1 MSCLT
6 FERVASSSVGFKTDN
21 IAEMNDRRSRLSA
34 QTRLLSD
41 RLEGQGIPAYDQTQ
55 TMFTIGEVTGDIERI
70 NGRYR
75 HIQLLPEV
83 AQKDR
88 SSMVKALTYFM
99 QNHHARRFFRYAV
112 LTAGERCE
120 FGGNLKEKRQRH
132 YANVR
137 RWANEI
143 RDRFGIVL
151 LYRGAEFTFSAE
163 GVHDHDNVV
172 YWPTRKLSAE
182 EWSDFLTF
190 TRQRLGGVWWKDCG
204 RLNDVREVVKYIC
217 KLTSDKNDTESYGI
231 DMLSASQLAWF
242 HRETYRSKLSQPL
255 GPFADFLSEL
265 EQSREKIARMR
276 LRDGSTKLVRMS
288 KEPKPKRT
296 NERTAG
302 RQDAEN
308 VVVGRTL
315 PFAGSSGVIETH
327 SLVLGYTESPTT
339 LCGKSGLHLIEC
351 NKKQAQGWADVNA
364 RREALYIVH
373 NSTPSVQTLEDAP
386 FIKPDR
392 NVLMRRYRLEKQRK
406 QEANKPKVRP
416 KPRRAKI
423 LTSEQVRQIT
433 GQRAKKRFPRLLSDE
448 EVRALGFGFR
458 S

>member
-1 MSCLT
+1 MACLT

-41 RLEGQGIPAYDQTQ
+41 RLEGQGIPAYDLTQ

-88 SSMVKALTYFM
+88 ANMVKALTYFM
-99 QNHHARRFFRYAV
+99 QNHHARKFFRYAV
-112 LTAGERCE
+112 LTNGERCE
-120 FGGNLKEKRQRH
+120 YGGNLKQQRQRH
-132 YANVR
+132 YANIR
-137 RWANEI
+137 RWSNEI

-151 LYRGAEFTFSAE
+151 LYRGAEFTFSDA
-163 GVHDHDNVV
+163 GVHDHDNIV
-172 YWPTRKLSAE
+172 YWPTRKLNAE
-182 EWSDFLTF
+182 QWQDFLTF

-204 RLNDVREVVKYIC
+204 RLTDVKEVVKYIC
-217 KLTSDKNDTESYGI
+217 KLTSDKNDTESYGV
-231 DMLSASQLAWF
+231 DMLSAQQLAWF

-288 KEPKPKRT
+288 KEPKPKRS

-315 PFAGSSGVIETH
+315 PFAGASGVIETH
-327 SLVLGYTESPTT
+327 SLVLGYTEAPTT

-351 NKKQAQGWADVNA
+351 NKRQAQGWADANA
-364 RREALYIVH
+364 RRQGLYIVH
-373 NSTPSVQTLEDAP
+373 NSTPSVQTSESGLM
-386 FIKPDR
+386 KVDR
-392 NVLMRRYRLEKQRK
+392 NAWIQRRIREK
-406 QEANKPKVRP
+406 QEALASKARPIRRP
-416 KPRRAKI
+416 KL
-423 LTSEQVRQIT
+423 LTPQQVRQMT
-433 GQRAKKRFPRLLSDE
+433 GQKLKAKRKPRLLSDE
-448 EVRALGFGFR
+448 EVRLLRSGFR

>member
-1 MSCLT
+1 
-6 FERVASSSVGFKTDN
+6 
-21 IAEMNDRRSRLSA
+21 MNDRRSRLSA

-88 SSMVKALTYFM
+88 ANMVKALTYFM
-99 QNHHARRFFRYAV
+99 QNHPNCKYFRYAV

-120 FGGNLKEKRQRH
+120 FGGDLKTKRQKH

-137 RWANEI
+137 RWSHEI
-143 RDRFGIVL
+143 RERFGIIL
-151 LYRGAEFTFSAE
+151 LYRGSEFTFSDD

-172 YWPTRKLSAE
+172 YWPTRKLLAD
-182 EWSDFLTF
+182 EWQSFLQF

-204 RLNDVREVVKYIC
+204 RLTDVREVVKYIC
-217 KLTSDKNDTESYGI
+217 KLSSDKDDAESYGI

-242 HRETYRSKLSQPL
+242 HNQTYRSKLSQPL
-255 GPFADFLSEL
+255 GPFADFLAEL
-265 EQSREKIARMR
+265 ERDREKIARMR

-302 RQDAEN
+302 KQDAEN

-315 PFAGSSGVIETH
+315 PFAGKSGIIETH
-327 SLVLGYTESPTT
+327 SLVIGYTETPAT
-339 LCGKSGLHLIEC
+339 LCGKSGLHLLEC
-351 NKKQAQGWADVNA
+351 NKRQATKWADANA
-364 RREALYIVH
+364 RRAGLYIVH
-373 NSTPSVQTLEDAP
+373 NSTPSVQASEEKKQKL
-386 FIKPDR
+386 KR
-392 NVLMRRYRLEKQRK
+392 N
-406 QEANKPKVRP
+406 
-416 KPRRAKI
+416 PRRSPLK
-423 LTSEQVRQIT
+423 TGYQYSEGYLKR
-433 GQRAKKRFPRLLSDE
+433 QRAYKRRIRKEEKAIAMADFPGDWASDDPRWIPC
-448 EVRALGFGFR
+448 VA
-458 S
+458 

>member
-21 IAEMNDRRSRLSA
+21 IADMNDRRSRLSA

-41 RLEGQGIPAYDQTQ
+41 RLETQGIPAYDLTQ

-99 QNHHARRFFRYAV
+99 QNHPNRKHFRYAV

-151 LYRGAEFTFSAE
+151 LYRGAEFTFSDD
-163 GVHDHDNVV
+163 GVHDHDNIV
-172 YWPTRKLSAE
+172 YWPTRKLSTEA
-182 EWSDFLTF
+182 WQDFLTF

-217 KLTSDKNDTESYGI
+217 KLTSDKNDTESYGV

-242 HRETYRSKLSQPL
+242 HHETYRSKLSQPL
-255 GPFADFLSEL
+255 GPFAYFLSEL
-265 EQSREKIARMR
+265 DQSREKIARMR
-276 LRDGSTKLVRMS
+276 MRDGTTKLVRMS
-288 KEPKPKRT
+288 KEPKPKRS

-302 RQDAEN
+302 RQDPEN

-327 SLVLGYTESPTT
+327 SLVLGYTEAPTT

-351 NKKQAQGWADVNA
+351 NKKQAREWADANA
-364 RREALYIVH
+364 RRAGLYIVH
-373 NSTPSVQTLEDAP
+373 NSTPSVQTFETEKL
-386 FIKPDR
+386 IKPNR
-392 NVLMRRYRLEKQRK
+392 TLAMRRYRLEKQRK
-406 QEANKPKVRP
+406 QEASKPKARP
-416 KPRRAKI
+416 KPRRPKI
-423 LTSEQVRQIT
+423 LTPRQVSS
-433 GQRAKKRFPRLLSDE
+433 LSDFPGDWFE
-448 EVRALGFGFR
+448 DDPRWVRFG
-458 S
+458 